1 MLPDKT
7 LDLSKVKLSQKAQDH
22 LSTMHITQVS
32 YVKALALKQV
42 LRDQL
47 RELEKTNHSPEQYR
61 ALATEYQEAIELHR
75 LATQA
80 LLTYGLEYAK
90 LGAIKHSKP
99 FTKDLEALYTDK
111 VENYMMTDL
120 LPDWWQSKLI
130 DLIMRT
136 SPRDVGMT
144 INQEVQPR
152 V

>member
-7 LDLSKVKLSQKAQDH
+7 LDLSKMKLSQTAQNY

-42 LRDQL
+42 LRD
-47 RELEKTNHSPEQYR
+47 ELHEIEKRNHTPEEYKTK
-61 ALATEYQEAIELHR
+61 ALAYQEAIERHK
-75 LATQA
+75 LATA
-80 LLTYGLEYAK
+80 SLLTYGLEYARV
-90 LGAIKHSKP
+90 GAIKHGKTL
-99 FTKDLEALYTDK
+99 TKDIEALYTDK

-136 SPRDVGMT
+136 SPKDVGMS
-144 INQEVQPR
+144 IND
-152 V
+152 